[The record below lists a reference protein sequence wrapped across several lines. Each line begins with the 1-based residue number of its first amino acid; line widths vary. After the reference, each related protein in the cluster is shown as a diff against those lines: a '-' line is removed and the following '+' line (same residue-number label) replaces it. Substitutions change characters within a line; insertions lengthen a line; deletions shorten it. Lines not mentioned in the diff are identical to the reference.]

1 MAETRSRKAGG
12 PEQPSDRSSPISK
25 AEHDFERQARQPNL
39 GIVAEFVEFL
49 RTNKKW
55 WLTPIIIVI
64 VLLTL
69 FGILGQSVI
78 APFIY
83 PLF

>member
-1 MAETRSRKAGG
+1 MTDSNSKTT
-12 PEQPSDRSSPISK
+12 SSPELESTSSDSTT
-25 AEHDFERQARQPNL
+25 EFERQAEQPSP
-39 GIVAEFVEFL
+39 GVIAEFVDFL
-49 RTNKKW
+49 KTNKKW
-55 WLTPIIIVI
+55 WLTPIIIAI